1 MTGLPGNHITGP
13 GVIGSIAASSPRSFQ
28 KLLQEKW
35 TMNIKNMATNLGLD
49 FEELHEILEIFV
61 EATSSDLAK
70 LESALSSRKVREV
83 VEAAHSIKGAA
94 GSLGFED
101 TQMLAKKIE
110 MNARENILDGSLEDA
125 GAIKKTLNVI
135 SEALQRIGSH
145 EPR

>member
-49 FEELHEILEIFV
+49 FGELHEILEIFV
-61 EATSSDLAK
+61 EATASDLAK

>member
-1 MTGLPGNHITGP
+1 
-13 GVIGSIAASSPRSFQ
+13 
-28 KLLQEKW
+28 
-35 TMNIKNMATNLGLD
+35 MNIKNMATNLGLD
-49 FEELHEILEIFV
+49 FGEFYEILEIFV

-70 LESALSSRKVREV
+70 MESALCSRKAREV

-135 SEALQRIGSH
+135 SEALQKSGSH